1 MFEALRR
8 MILPIIIIVLVFF
21 LGMIVLQWGL
31 DLNRSGRGAQANVA
45 GVVNGEEIPW
55 DAFYQTN
62 RNLLQNELQRRGA
75 DYEIPDERARQI
87 ERQAWDQL
95 VADRVIKQEA
105 VRLGITV
112 TESDVYNYLKASPPQ
127 YLRQAPELTTN
138 GQFDY
143 QKYLALMADPSA
155 GPLWA
160 EVEPMV
166 RDELKQ
172 IKMAQY
178 ASAAAHVTE
187 DEVKQAFLDTKEQVS
202 VGLVN
207 VTLNQFASV
216 VPEASDEE
224 LQAYFSEHQTDYP
237 VAERVV
243 LDIVK
248 ISKDPSEVD
257 KEFAKAEAQMVYDSV
272 TTGSDFAEFAR
283 IFSDDPGSGSAG
295 GDLGWI
301 APGTMV
307 NEFDSAAFAM
317 AEGDISVPI
326 KTSFGW
332 HVLKHHGYRDE
343 EKTTGDKKEMV
354 REAHVS
360 HVLVRIEASAE
371 TLEDAWQQLDLIRTE
386 TDNVGLAAAAEA
398 EELEIYT
405 APPTEAT
412 GYISYIG
419 TSAEALSWAFETE
432 VGEISE
438 VLDLPSAYCLM
449 RLSDKL
455 PAGFADLSDI
465 ESQVKRDYRNE
476 KLAQICRDTIQMVY
490 DEVHKGT
497 AVKDAAERFQLT
509 YEVLPTF
516 SRNGTVAK
524 IASDPVIIGTAFG
537 LRGAGSVTQP
547 IDYSTGTAIVE
558 LLARL
563 SPDLTEYNENRD
575 SVYDATLAA
584 KQQSCFRTWYTMLI
598 ENAEVESNINFQR
611 RR

>member
-1 MFEALRR
+1 M
-8 MILPIIIIVLVFF
+8 
-21 LGMIVLQWGL
+21 
-31 DLNRSGRGAQANVA
+31 
-45 GVVNGEEIPW
+45 
-55 DAFYQTN
+55 
-62 RNLLQNELQRRGA
+62 
-75 DYEIPDERARQI
+75 
-87 ERQAWDQL
+87 
-95 VADRVIKQEA
+95 
-105 VRLGITV
+105 
-112 TESDVYNYLKASPPQ
+112 
-127 YLRQAPELTTN
+127 TN

-155 GPLWA
+155 GPLWD

-187 DEVKQAFLDTKEQVS
+187 EEVKQAFLDTKEQVS

-207 VTLNQFASV
+207 ATLNQFSSV

-243 LDIVK
+243 LDMVK
-248 ISKDPSEVD
+248 ISKDPSEAD

-272 TTGSDFAEFAR
+272 ASGSDFEEFAR
-283 IFSDDPGSGSAG
+283 IFSDDPGSGAAG
-295 GDLGWI
+295 GDLGWFSS
-301 APGTMV
+301 GKMV
-307 NEFDSAAFAM
+307 KEFDSAAFAM

-332 HVLKHHGYRDE
+332 HVLKHHGYRE
-343 EKTTGDKKEMV
+343 EEQTVGDKKEMV

-360 HVLVRIEASAE
+360 HVLIRVEASAE
-371 TLEDAWQQLDLIRTE
+371 TLEDAWQQLDLMRTDAE
-386 TDNVGLAAAAEA
+386 NVGLAAASEA
-398 EELEIYT
+398 EGLEIYT
-405 APPTEAT
+405 TPPTEAT
-412 GYISYIG
+412 GYISWIG

-432 VGEISE
+432 VGELSE
-438 VLDLPSAYCLM
+438 VMDLPTAYCLM

-455 PAGFADLSDI
+455 PAGLADLGDI
-465 ESQVKRDYRNE
+465 ETQVKRDYRNE
-476 KLAQICRDTIQMVY
+476 KLAQICRDTMQMVY
-490 DEVHKGT
+490 DEIHKGT
-497 AVKDAAERFQLT
+497 AVKDAAERFQLA
-509 YEVLPTF
+509 YETLPTF

-537 LRGAGSVTQP
+537 LRGAGSVAKP
-547 IDYSTGTAIVE
+547 IDYATGTAIVE
-558 LLARL
+558 LIARL

-584 KQQSCFRTWYTMLI
+584 KQQNTFRTWYTMLI
-598 ENAEVESNINFQR
+598 EDADVVTNINFQAR
-611 RR
+611 R